1 MYSKYSIANGYSHST
16 PLNYVKG
23 KKERE
28 EEQGKEMQKQ
38 SVIDS
43 YVH

>member
-28 EEQGKEMQKQ
+28 EGGVDAA
-38 SVIDS
+38 SR
-43 YVH
+43 